1 MLENEYIRSLID
13 KLSSFVSDANKA
25 KDSFVNLGLTYGNME
40 KLQDDVTKSDDKS
53 IVEDLE
59 KELEKAKNVTFSEYA
74 ASMPGLTTEEDFENW
89 KKTRIEIM
97 EKNLESEKNRRKAEQ
112 DSSIKMAFTDAEKTM
127 NNSSDEYDKLI
138 EKLNKDSEKLDK
150 VIDRAIKR
158 IQIRIDELDEEI
170 TDLVDEL
177 VETKE
182 HDEKIKLSN
191 QLEKYRSMK
200 ISYEAN
206 LKTIKQFKG
215 LSKDLIKNVEDYDKM
230 EELVEKAWKQIN
242 EVNERLYRE
251 DNEIEVDISYNNQTG
266 KYLVSCKCGYFS
278 FPGKEFSEEE
288 LSKDNISKLLKGFAG
303 AIASNRVVLSK
314 NGKVVM
320 KTSFE
325 NAANNVVEA
334 GKSIDKSQI
343 LNPEDD
349 ILSKGTS
356 IEPEPTPEPTPTP
369 IEPEPTPEPMPTPT
383 EPEPTLEPTP
393 TPTEPEPTPE
403 PTPTPIEPEP
413 TPEPTPTPIEPE
425 PTPEPTPTPT
435 EPEPTPEPTP
445 TPTEPEPTP
454 IENPEKSDPIV
465 QRVMESRNWKEKIGK
480 GIKAVGIGIGVVTA
494 VAAHPLLGL
503 GIGLAAVASAKAYVE
518 AAQAIKSREIRDT
531 LKNIADKYGLEVK
544 VDHDTYSVYFCGKNG
559 IDSRVTSEDLK
570 GNPTAK
576 KIAEDL
582 QGELDRAFAN
592 DLRGTATKAQVDTF
606 LKHKKATS
614 IPIEMCQKVTLDN
627 LEAAYQEVGGVF
639 SKKDKKRGFF
649 DVKEIATKFMKSL
662 APEKNSEV
670 EVGNVDDIFDE
681 LNKAQEQTEEQL
693 ESNKVQEKAEEQPE
707 LNKAEEQV
715 EESPRPENDTNDVEK
730 FTTGDVLDES
740 GNVIS
745 MFDVEVPEVASVNEE
760 PKASQEGP
768 KEEQPEPVVINDEP
782 EKTTEDVEPKVENTS
797 GDQEKVADPDSVSTA
812 KEFINILSN
821 GVHIAEQLEK
831 NESKGRSL

>member
-1 MLENEYIRSLID
+1 M
-13 KLSSFVSDANKA
+13 
-25 KDSFVNLGLTYGNME
+25 
-40 KLQDDVTKSDDKS
+40 
-53 IVEDLE
+53 
-59 KELEKAKNVTFSEYA
+59 
-74 ASMPGLTTEEDFENW
+74 
-89 KKTRIEIM
+89 
-97 EKNLESEKNRRKAEQ
+97 
-112 DSSIKMAFTDAEKTM
+112 
-127 NNSSDEYDKLI
+127 
-138 EKLNKDSEKLDK
+138 
-150 VIDRAIKR
+150 
-158 IQIRIDELDEEI
+158 
-170 TDLVDEL
+170 
-177 VETKE
+177 
-182 HDEKIKLSN
+182 
-191 QLEKYRSMK
+191 
-200 ISYEAN
+200 
-206 LKTIKQFKG
+206 
-215 LSKDLIKNVEDYDKM
+215 
-230 EELVEKAWKQIN
+230 
-242 EVNERLYRE
+242 
-251 DNEIEVDISYNNQTG
+251 
-266 KYLVSCKCGYFS
+266 
-278 FPGKEFSEEE
+278 
-288 LSKDNISKLLKGFAG
+288 
-303 AIASNRVVLSK
+303 
-314 NGKVVM
+314 
-320 KTSFE
+320 
-325 NAANNVVEA
+325 
-334 GKSIDKSQI
+334 
-343 LNPEDD
+343 
-349 ILSKGTS
+349 
-356 IEPEPTPEPTPTP
+356 
-369 IEPEPTPEPMPTPT
+369 
-383 EPEPTLEPTP
+383 
-393 TPTEPEPTPE
+393 
-403 PTPTPIEPEP
+403 
-413 TPEPTPTPIEPE
+413 
-425 PTPEPTPTPT
+425 
-435 EPEPTPEPTP
+435 P

-627 LEAAYQEVGGVF
+627 LEAAYQEVGVVF

>member
-40 KLQDDVTKSDDKS
+40 KLQDDVTKPDDKS

-112 DSSIKMAFTDAEKTM
+112 NSSINMAFTDAEKTM

-170 TDLVDEL
+170 TDLVDAL
-177 VETKE
+177 METKE
-182 HDEKIKLSN
+182 RDEKIKLSN

-325 NAANNVVEA
+325 NAANNVVET

-356 IEPEPTPEPTPTP
+356 IEPEPTPEPMPTPTEPEPPEPTPMP
-369 IEPEPTPEPMPTPT
+369 IEPEPTPEPTPTPT

-403 PTPTPIEPEP
+403 PTPTP
-413 TPEPTPTPIEPE
+413 TEPE

-480 GIKAVGIGIGVVTA
+480 GIKIVGIGIGVITA
-494 VAAHPLLGL
+494 FAANPLL
-503 GIGLAAVASAKAYVE
+503 GIGLGASAVASAKAYVE
-518 AAQAIKSREIRDT
+518 GAQAIKSRKIRKT
-531 LKNIADKYGLEVK
+531 LKNIADRYGLEVK

-592 DLRGTATKAQVDTF
+592 DLRGTATKAQVDAF
-606 LKHKKATS
+606 AKHKKATS
-614 IPIEMCQKVTLDN
+614 VPIEMCQKVTLDN

-715 EESPRPENDTNDVEK
+715 EESPRPENDTNNVEK

-745 MFDVEVPEVASVNEE
+745 MFDVEVPEVASVNEKT
-760 PKASQEGP
+760 KASQEEP

>member
-13 KLSSFVSDANKA
+13 KLSSFVSDANEA

-40 KLQDDVTKSDDKS
+40 KLQDDVTKPDDKS

-97 EKNLESEKNRRKAEQ
+97 EKNLENEKNRRKAEQ
-112 DSSIKMAFTDAEKTM
+112 DSSINMAFTDAEKTM

-177 VETKE
+177 METKE
-182 HDEKIKLSN
+182 RDEKIKLSN

-242 EVNERLYRE
+242 EVNERLFRE

-369 IEPEPTPEPMPTPT
+369 IEPEPTPEP
-383 EPEPTLEPTP
+383 TL
-393 TPTEPEPTPE
+393 
-403 PTPTPIEPEP
+403 
-413 TPEPTPTPIEPE
+413 TPIEPE

-435 EPEPTPEPTP
+435 EPESTPEPTP
-445 TPTEPEPTP
+445 TQTEPESTPEPTPTQTEPEPTP

-480 GIKAVGIGIGVVTA
+480 GIKVAGIGIGVITA
-494 VAAHPLLGL
+494 FAANPLL
-503 GIGLAAVASAKAYVE
+503 GIGLGASAVASAKAYVE
-518 AAQAIKSREIRDT
+518 GAQAIKSRKIRKT
-531 LKNIADKYGLEVK
+531 LKNIADRYGLEVK

-592 DLRGTATKAQVDTF
+592 DLRGTATKAQVDAF
-606 LKHKKATS
+606 AKHKKATS
-614 IPIEMCQKVTLDN
+614 VPIEMCQKVTLDN

-662 APEKNSEV
+662 APERNSEV
-670 EVGNVDDIFDE
+670 EVGNVDDILDE

-693 ESNKVQEKAEEQPE
+693 ESNKVQEQTEEQSELNETPVQTENQSESNKVQEKAEEQP
-707 LNKAEEQV
+707 K
-715 EESPRPENDTNDVEK
+715 PENNTSDVEK

-745 MFDVEVPEVASVNEE
+745 MFDVKVPEVASVNEE
-760 PKASQEGP
+760 PKASQEEP

>member
-40 KLQDDVTKSDDKS
+40 KLQDDVTKPDDKS

-97 EKNLESEKNRRKAEQ
+97 EKNLENEKNRRKAEQ
-112 DSSIKMAFTDAEKTM
+112 NSSINMAFTDAEKTM

-170 TDLVDEL
+170 TDLVDAL
-177 VETKE
+177 METKE
-182 HDEKIKLSN
+182 RDEKIKLSN

-242 EVNERLYRE
+242 EINERLFRE

-325 NAANNVVEA
+325 NAANNVVET

-369 IEPEPTPEPMPTPT
+369 IEPEPTPEP
-383 EPEPTLEPTP
+383 
-393 TPTEPEPTPE
+393 
-403 PTPTPIEPEP
+403 
-413 TPEPTPTPIEPE
+413 
-425 PTPEPTPTPT
+425 
-435 EPEPTPEPTP
+435 

-480 GIKAVGIGIGVVTA
+480 GIKAAGIGIGVITA
-494 VAAHPLLGL
+494 FAANPLL
-503 GIGLAAVASAKAYVE
+503 GIGLGASAVASAKAYVE
-518 AAQAIKSREIRDT
+518 GAQAIKSRKIRKT
-531 LKNIADKYGLEVK
+531 LKNIADRYGLEVK

-592 DLRGTATKAQVDTF
+592 DLRGTATKAQVDAF
-606 LKHKKATS
+606 AKHKKATS
-614 IPIEMCQKVTLDN
+614 VPIEMCQKVTLDN

-639 SKKDKKRGFF
+639 SKKNKKRGFF
-649 DVKEIATKFMKSL
+649 DAKEIATKFMKSL

-670 EVGNVDDIFDE
+670 EVGNVDDILDE
-681 LNKAQEQTEEQL
+681 LNKAQEQTEEQP
-693 ESNKVQEKAEEQPE
+693 K
-707 LNKAEEQV
+707 
-715 EESPRPENDTNDVEK
+715 PENNTSDVEK

-745 MFDVEVPEVASVNEE
+745 MFDEEVPEVASVNEE
-760 PKASQEGP
+760 PKASQEEP
-768 KEEQPEPVVINDEP
+768 KEEQPEPVVINDEL

-812 KEFINILSN
+812 KEFIDILSN

>member
-13 KLSSFVSDANKA
+13 KLSSFVSDADKA

-138 EKLNKDSEKLDK
+138 EKLNKDFEKLDK

-177 VETKE
+177 METKE
-182 HDEKIKLSN
+182 RDEKIKLSN

-242 EVNERLYRE
+242 EVNERLFRE

-356 IEPEPTPEPTPTP
+356 IEPEPIPEPTPTP
-369 IEPEPTPEPMPTPT
+369 IEPEPI
-383 EPEPTLEPTP
+383 
-393 TPTEPEPTPE
+393 PE

-413 TPEPTPTPIEPE
+413 TPEPTPTPTEPE

-480 GIKAVGIGIGVVTA
+480 GIKAAGIGIGVITA
-494 VAAHPLLGL
+494 FAANPLL
-503 GIGLAAVASAKAYVE
+503 GIGLGASAVASAKAYVE
-518 AAQAIKSREIRDT
+518 GAQAIKSRKIRKT
-531 LKNIADKYGLEVK
+531 LKNIADRYGLEVK

-592 DLRGTATKAQVDTF
+592 DLRGTATKAQVDAF
-606 LKHKKATS
+606 AKHKKATS
-614 IPIEMCQKVTLDN
+614 VPIEMCQKVTLDN

-639 SKKDKKRGFF
+639 SKKNKKRGFF
-649 DVKEIATKFMKSL
+649 DAKEIATKFMKSL

-670 EVGNVDDIFDE
+670 EVGNVDDILDE
-681 LNKAQEQTEEQL
+681 LNKAQEQTEEQP
-693 ESNKVQEKAEEQPE
+693 K
-707 LNKAEEQV
+707 
-715 EESPRPENDTNDVEK
+715 PENNTSDVEK

-745 MFDVEVPEVASVNEE
+745 MFDEEVPEVASVNEE
-760 PKASQEGP
+760 PKASQEEP
-768 KEEQPEPVVINDEP
+768 KEEQPEPVVINDEL

-812 KEFINILSN
+812 KEFIDILSN

>member
-383 EPEPTLEPTP
+383 EPEPT
-393 TPTEPEPTPE
+393 PE

-413 TPEPTPTPIEPE
+413 TPEPM
-425 PTPEPTPTPT
+425 
-435 EPEPTPEPTP
+435 P

-627 LEAAYQEVGGVF
+627 LEAAYQEVGVVF

>member
-369 IEPEPTPEPMPTPT
+369 IEPEPTPEPM
-383 EPEPTLEPTP
+383 
-393 TPTEPEPTPE
+393 
-403 PTPTPIEPEP
+403 
-413 TPEPTPTPIEPE
+413 
-425 PTPEPTPTPT
+425 
-435 EPEPTPEPTP
+435 P

>member
-40 KLQDDVTKSDDKS
+40 KLQDDVTKPDDKS

-97 EKNLESEKNRRKAEQ
+97 EKNLENEKNRRKAEQ
-112 DSSIKMAFTDAEKTM
+112 NSSINMAFTDAEKTM

-170 TDLVDEL
+170 TDLVDAL
-177 VETKE
+177 METKE
-182 HDEKIKLSN
+182 RDEKIKLSN

-242 EVNERLYRE
+242 EINERLFRE

-325 NAANNVVEA
+325 NAANNVVET

-369 IEPEPTPEPMPTPT
+369 IEPEPTPEPTPTPT
-383 EPEPTLEPTP
+383 EPEPAPEPMP

-403 PTPTPIEPEP
+403 PTPT
-413 TPEPTPTPIEPE
+413 EPE

-435 EPEPTPEPTP
+435 EPEPTPTPIEPEPTPEP

-480 GIKAVGIGIGVVTA
+480 GIKAAGIGIGVITA
-494 VAAHPLLGL
+494 FAANPLL
-503 GIGLAAVASAKAYVE
+503 GIGLGASAVASAKAYVE
-518 AAQAIKSREIRDT
+518 GAQAIKSRKIRKT
-531 LKNIADKYGLEVK
+531 LKNIADRYGLEVK

-592 DLRGTATKAQVDTF
+592 DLRGTATKAQVDAF
-606 LKHKKATS
+606 AKHKKATS
-614 IPIEMCQKVTLDN
+614 VPIEMCQKVTLDN

-639 SKKDKKRGFF
+639 SKKNKKRGFF
-649 DVKEIATKFMKSL
+649 DAKEIATKFMKSL

-670 EVGNVDDIFDE
+670 EVGNVDDILDE
-681 LNKAQEQTEEQL
+681 LNKAQEQTEEQP
-693 ESNKVQEKAEEQPE
+693 K
-707 LNKAEEQV
+707 
-715 EESPRPENDTNDVEK
+715 PENNTSDVEK

-745 MFDVEVPEVASVNEE
+745 MFDEEVPEVASVNEE
-760 PKASQEGP
+760 PKASQEEP
-768 KEEQPEPVVINDEP
+768 KEEQPEPVVINDEL

-812 KEFINILSN
+812 KEFIDILSN

>member
-13 KLSSFVSDANKA
+13 KLSSFVSDANEA

-40 KLQDDVTKSDDKS
+40 KLQDDVTKPDDKS

-97 EKNLESEKNRRKAEQ
+97 EKNLENEKNRRKAEQ
-112 DSSIKMAFTDAEKTM
+112 NSSINMAFTDAEKTM

-138 EKLNKDSEKLDK
+138 EKLNKDSEKIDK

-170 TDLVDEL
+170 TDLVDAL
-177 VETKE
+177 METKE
-182 HDEKIKLSN
+182 RDEKIKLSN

-242 EVNERLYRE
+242 EINERLYRE

-325 NAANNVVEA
+325 NAANNVVET

-349 ILSKGTS
+349 ILSKGAS
-356 IEPEPTPEPTPTP
+356 
-369 IEPEPTPEPMPTPT
+369 
-383 EPEPTLEPTP
+383 
-393 TPTEPEPTPE
+393 TEPEPTPE
-403 PTPTPIEPEP
+403 PTPTPTES
-413 TPEPTPTPIEPE
+413 E

-435 EPEPTPEPTP
+435 EPEPTPEPMP

-480 GIKAVGIGIGVVTA
+480 GIKAAGIGIGVITA
-494 VAAHPLLGL
+494 FAANPLL
-503 GIGLAAVASAKAYVE
+503 GIGLGASAVASAKAYVE
-518 AAQAIKSREIRDT
+518 GAQAIKSRKIRKT
-531 LKNIADKYGLEVK
+531 LKNIADRYGLEVK

-592 DLRGTATKAQVDTF
+592 DLRGTATKAQVDAF
-606 LKHKKATS
+606 AKHKKATS
-614 IPIEMCQKVTLDN
+614 VPIEMCQKVTLDN

-730 FTTGDVLDES
+730 FTTGDVLDKS
-740 GNVIS
+740 GNVVS
-745 MFDVEVPEVASVNEE
+745 MFDVEVPEVASVNEKT
-760 PKASQEGP
+760 KASQEEP

>member
-138 EKLNKDSEKLDK
+138 EKLNKDSEKLDT

-158 IQIRIDELDEEI
+158 IQIRLDELDEEI

-288 LSKDNISKLLKGFAG
+288 LSKDNISKLLTGFAG

-369 IEPEPTPEPMPTPT
+369 IEPEPTPEPM
-383 EPEPTLEPTP
+383 
-393 TPTEPEPTPE
+393 
-403 PTPTPIEPEP
+403 
-413 TPEPTPTPIEPE
+413 
-425 PTPEPTPTPT
+425 
-435 EPEPTPEPTP
+435 P

>member
-356 IEPEPTPEPTPTP
+356 IEPEPTPEPTPT
-369 IEPEPTPEPMPTPT
+369 
-383 EPEPTLEPTP
+383 
-393 TPTEPEPTPE
+393 
-403 PTPTPIEPEP
+403 
-413 TPEPTPTPIEPE
+413 EPE

-480 GIKAVGIGIGVVTA
+480 GIKAAGIGIGVITA
-494 VAAHPLLGL
+494 FAANPLL
-503 GIGLAAVASAKAYVE
+503 GIGLGASAVASAKAYVE
-518 AAQAIKSREIRDT
+518 GAQAIKSRKIRKT
-531 LKNIADKYGLEVK
+531 LKNIADRYGLEVK

-592 DLRGTATKAQVDTF
+592 DLRGTATKAQVDAF
-606 LKHKKATS
+606 AKHKKATS
-614 IPIEMCQKVTLDN
+614 VPIEMCQKVTLDN

-649 DVKEIATKFMKSL
+649 DAKEIATKFMKSL

-670 EVGNVDDIFDE
+670 EVGNVDDILDE
-681 LNKAQEQTEEQL
+681 LNRAQEQT
-693 ESNKVQEKAEEQPE
+693 
-707 LNKAEEQV
+707 
-715 EESPRPENDTNDVEK
+715 
-730 FTTGDVLDES
+730 
-740 GNVIS
+740 
-745 MFDVEVPEVASVNEE
+745 
-760 PKASQEGP
+760 
-768 KEEQPEPVVINDEP
+768 EEQPEPVVINDEP

-812 KEFINILSN
+812 KEFINILNN